1 MGKGVVADLADRDP
15 IPQFCAGKFRD
26 RFRGREQ
33 DRLIL
38 FCYKIGIPVP
48 YAARLDCYPLRGYSP
63 DGVHL
68 VLVVADHI
76 FDRIFCKQSFVSL
89 NDSSIGRHHDRVQ
102 VILSFQRIT
111 VYLLNTIR

>member
-15 IPQFCAGKFRD
+15 LPQFRAGKFRD

-33 DRLIL
+33 DRRIL
-38 FCYKIGIPVP
+38 FHYKIGIPTRYTTYLNLYRV
-48 YAARLDCYPLRGYSP
+48 RGYSP
-63 DGVHL
+63 DGLRL
-68 VLVVADHI
+68 VLIVADHV
-76 FDRIFCKQSFVSL
+76 FDRIVFKQSAVSF

-102 VILSFQRIT
+102 VILSLQRIT